1 VPQRLSRER
10 WSVPPN
16 RADHAACTGLAEDR
30 SLSERVQ
37 DFGRLLPRVRRGEAR
52 DPKNR
57 LLSQRLSR
65 KRRIL
70 PVFEVKEFTLS
81 NYRECAPHNECGPGS
96 LSNPVPCWS

>member
-1 VPQRLSRER
+1 MPQRLSRER
-10 WSVPPN
+10 WIVPPDL
-16 RADHAACTGLAEDR
+16 ADHAACTGLAEDR

-52 DPKNR
+52 DPKGR

-70 PVFEVKEFTLS
+70 PVFEVKEFTFIELS
-81 NYRECAPHNECGPGS
+81 
-96 LSNPVPCWS
+96 